1 MKLCSCAR
9 KSFKHLRSRF
19 ALSKNEEGS
28 FLVEIL
34 IASAVL
40 LMIAATSVTQL
51 TSLTKIKVQ
60 SETRDRAIILAN
72 GLHENMQA
80 AGCGFDV
87 SAVKEGVDTRDI
99 SSSGTIQQPW
109 FRVYTCAYKAI
120 EQARLNGSTIDE
132 DGNLVPPGAAISNA
146 MNFCTQNGESG
157 RCEMGDQ
164 DFDREVLVN
173 SGTTTIKFHITV
185 NYWFE
190 KTGLTTTASS
200 CSSKIVGV
208 PVQPDVIVRK
218 VNIEWPNP
226 TKIGDKEDITV
237 IKRQNIPADSIEF
250 SSSSRV
256 GTYSDNNTVMISGI
270 TNLAGTVVVGVKVT
284 RNKLTTTPVGNTSF
298 DGGANCVWFP
308 FIDRNAVAPNQV
320 QFSVNGGVFYTPIL
334 GNTDPLTNKE
344 L

>member
-1 MKLCSCAR
+1 
-9 KSFKHLRSRF
+9 
-19 ALSKNEEGS
+19 
-28 FLVEIL
+28 
-34 IASAVL
+34 
-40 LMIAATSVTQL
+40 MIAATSVTQL

-132 DGNLVPPGAAISNA
+132 DGNLVPPGAAILNA

-173 SGTTTIKFHITV
+173 GGTTTIKFHITV

-256 GTYSDNNTVMISGI
+256 GVYSDSASRVVMNSTIS
-270 TNLAGTVVVGVKVT
+270 NDSGTQKVLIKVT
-284 RNKLTTTPVGNTSF
+284 RDKLTAAAVGNTSF
-298 DGGANCVWFP
+298 YGGATCLWFP
-308 FIDRNAVAPNQV
+308 YIDKNAPTASQV
-320 QFSVNGGVFYTPIL
+320 QFSVDGGGSSAPIFTTT
-334 GNTDPLTNKE
+334 NPLSNKA

>member
-1 MKLCSCAR
+1 
-9 KSFKHLRSRF
+9 
-19 ALSKNEEGS
+19 
-28 FLVEIL
+28 
-34 IASAVL
+34 
-40 LMIAATSVTQL
+40 MIAATSVTQL

-87 SAVKEGVDTRDI
+87 SYAKEGVDTKDAN
-99 SSSGTIQQPW
+99 SGGNTQQPW
-109 FRVYTCAYKAI
+109 LRVYTCAFNAI
-120 EQARLNGSTIDE
+120 EQARNVPGVVINE
-132 DGNLVPPGAAISNA
+132 DGNFVPTDNLIGNA
-146 MNFCTQNGESG
+146 RSFCNSYGQSS

-164 DFDREVLVN
+164 VFDREVLVN
-173 SGTTTIKFHITV
+173 GATTKVKFHVTV

-190 KTGLTTTASS
+190 KTGLTSTSTQCSAGPGASTV
-200 CSSKIVGV
+200 K
-208 PVQPDVIVRK
+208 QPDVIVRK

-226 TKIGDKEDITV
+226 TKDGAKEDITV
-237 IKRQNIPADSIEF
+237 IKRQNIPSDTVEF